1 MDKGSQASGDE
12 AKKIVGEIV
21 DMVSEEVP
29 LYPVFHRQ
37 LPSAWDEKKL
47 NGFQPLPTTGLS
59 FVGVGRTA

>member
-1 MDKGSQASGDE
+1 VTRPRRSSA
-12 AKKIVGEIV
+12 EIV

-29 LYPVFHRQ
+29 LYPIFHRQ

-59 FVGVGRTA
+59 FVDVGRTA